1 MKKENKKSLLV
12 GLLVLIILPSIAFG
26 ANDDFVVPF
35 FDMLVAWMQGNVGMV
50 IALIIMIVSVIAG
63 AFGGGF
69 GLIGKGF
76 VLSIIVGGVVWFAEE
91 AFKIGT
97 SFSTTT
103 TTP

>member
-35 FDMLVAWMQGNVGMV
+35 FDMLVKWMEGNVGMV
-50 IALIIMIVSVIAG
+50 IALLIMIISVIAG

-69 GLIGKGF
+69 GIIGKGF
-76 VLSIIVGGVVWFAEE
+76 ILSIIVGGVVWFAEE

-103 TTP
+103 TP